1 MLVLV
6 ISDSDIT
13 EVKFSRTLDFFSF
26 KILDN
31 VMLENVDL
39 HVLGLTG
46 RMFCNIF
53 WYLMT
58 FCNKYYHV
66 PGSVSCKSSLPG
78 TILPYLFG
86 VTHGTGM
93 WRILLLLSYFHT
105 KCYFIRLR
113 LMVNS
118 KINRF

>member
-1 MLVLV
+1 MLVLG
-6 ISDSDIT
+6 ISNSDIT
-13 EVKFSRTLDFFSF
+13 EVKFSRTLDFCSF
-26 KILDN
+26 KILDY
-31 VMLENVDL
+31 VMLENVDF

-78 TILPYLFG
+78 TILLYLFG

-93 WRILLLLSYFHT
+93 KRILLFFPYFHT
-105 KCYFIRLR
+105 KCYFIL
-113 LMVNS
+113 LHLIVNS
-118 KINRF
+118 KIKQF